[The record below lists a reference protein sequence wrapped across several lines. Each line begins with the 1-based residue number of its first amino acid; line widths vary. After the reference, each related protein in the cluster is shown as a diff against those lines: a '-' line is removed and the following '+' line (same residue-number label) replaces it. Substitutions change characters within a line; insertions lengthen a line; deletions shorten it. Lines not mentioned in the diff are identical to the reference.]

1 MEMNSS
7 RIGSSKTTNRLY
19 EIGLTTLKQM
29 KEEEE
34 EEGRG
39 EQGEK
44 EEDERNTHYWQI
56 RIFEKVNI
64 LVTFLEKH

>member
-1 MEMNSS
+1 MEMNSF

-19 EIGLTTLKQM
+19 EIGLITLKQM
-29 KEEEE
+29 KEEEEEE

-44 EEDERNTHYWQI
+44 EEDERNALLAN
-56 RIFEKVNI
+56 KNI
-64 LVTFLEKH
+64 

>member
-1 MEMNSS
+1 MNSF

-19 EIGLTTLKQM
+19 EIGLITLKQM
-29 KEEEE
+29 KEEEEEE

-44 EEDERNTHYWQI
+44 EEDERNALLAN
-56 RIFEKVNI
+56 KNI
-64 LVTFLEKH
+64 